1 MLLLGRLKFFLL
13 IPFLSLIALASS
25 PSSSEFILSSGSSFK
40 VQVAK
45 DDLLARIPFESNL
58 GLAAG
63 DLLKLTDGMGSKPNE
78 AFRVFAREGVEDWV
92 ITFSNLKIV
101 EIKEIRVFSWNGD
114 IRSQQDFD
122 LAYSMDRGKTF
133 VTLAKRILAP
143 ENGACNLTRIPCSL
157 SKVTDLR
164 FVFRNPGDN
173 VNPKNTHHSSLLEI
187 DAIGTPVVP
196 LTLAE
201 AKDAG
206 RANSAL
212 LSAHEV
218 GGSKDGFLPEKSAK
232 ANLSV
237 FHSSIRPALEQSCLH
252 CHGPEKQ
259 KGKFRIDVLDPNLIK
274 GGDKDWWLEVMDV
287 LSNGEMPP
295 DDAQVKLS
303 DANRSAT
310 IDWLA
315 LELQRASRIARSEK
329 GNSSFRRLT
338 RYEYNYALQDLL
350 GVSLTAGET
359 LPPETASEDGF
370 KNSSELLQMSPMQFQ
385 TYREMGL
392 KALKRATVTG
402 ERPKPVTYLVS
413 MKEEF
418 EKLASNPKSK
428 MFDAREKSYEK
439 IRKSM
444 HLFNS
449 LTGRGTP
456 YKPGKLTPRPD
467 AVAGLSPLGSGVF
480 MALPRS
486 NELKW
491 NLDRFLPDD
500 GVMRV
505 SIRAW
510 RSSDNPDEDAG
521 LRFGLSAHTSNNA
534 NFSNVISE
542 RDLPVT
548 GTVKNPQFVHFDVY
562 LEDIQRNPFRK
573 LATTFPRRDEFLHI
587 KNISNAHGKEPL
599 QVHLDRIEIT
609 APFYAQWPPAT
620 HKRIFFDSN
629 DKTNEKKYGGEVLS
643 RFIKRAWGRPA
654 SPVEIDRFMSL
665 FDNFRPDFDTFE
677 ETMQEVLATVLA
689 HPEFL
694 YLTQRITENKDGGL
708 SRIDD
713 WELAKRLAV
722 FLWSSIPDARLQQL
736 AEQEKLREPTVLEA
750 EVKRMLADS
759 RFNRFVAHFV
769 EQWLGLDGMESVTH
783 VTDVALKEAMQ
794 KEPVA
799 FFDDL
804 LKRNG
809 SVFDFIH
816 SDYALV
822 NERLAKHYGIRDVL
836 GSRFRKVS
844 IEPHINRGGLL
855 TGSAV
860 LAMNSDGKDSN
871 PLKRGVW
878 MLESILDDPPPPP
891 PPNVPE
897 VDLADP
903 EIQKM
908 TLKERIADHRSDAA
922 CYSCHSRIDPWGIA
936 FENYDALG
944 SYRTKIKNE
953 PVDAAALL
961 FNKQSLQGMKGLK
974 RYLLEER
981 QDQFARAMVR
991 KMTTYALGRPL
1002 SFSDHA
1008 EVEDLA
1014 AKFRKKGDRL
1024 GDLIYLV
1031 TQSGIF
1037 NSK

>member
-1 MLLLGRLKFFLL
+1 MLSEIRMKFFLL
-13 IPFLSLIALASS
+13 IPFLSLVTFAAS
-25 PSSSEFILSSGSSFK
+25 PPSSEFILSSGTSFK
-40 VQVAK
+40 MQVAR
-45 DDLLARIPFESNL
+45 DDLLAGVPFESNL
-58 GLAAG
+58 DLAAG
-63 DLLKLTDGMGSKPNE
+63 DLFKLTDGLGSKPNE

-92 ITFSNLKIV
+92 ITFSNLKIL
-101 EIKEIRVFSWNGD
+101 ELKEIRVFSWNWD

-133 VTLAKRILAP
+133 VPLAKRILAP
-143 ENGACNLTRIPCSL
+143 ENGACNLTRVPCSL

-164 FVFRNPGDN
+164 FVFRNPGDD

-187 DAIGTPVVP
+187 DAMGTPVVP

-201 AKDAG
+201 AKEAG

-212 LSAHEV
+212 LSSHEV
-218 GGSKDGFLPEKSAK
+218 GGSKDGLLPEKSAQ

-237 FHSSIRPALEQSCLH
+237 FHSSIWPGLERGCLP

-259 KGKFRIDVLDPNLIK
+259 KGKFRIDTLNPDLIK

-295 DDAQVKLS
+295 DDAQVELS
-303 DANRSAT
+303 DANRSDT

-315 LELQRASRIARSEK
+315 LELQRASRIARIEK

-338 RYEYNYALQDLL
+338 RYEYNYALEDLL
-350 GVSLTAGET
+350 GVSLSVDEK
-359 LPPETASEDGF
+359 LPPETESEDGF

-413 MKEEF
+413 MEQEF
-418 EKLASNPKSK
+418 EKLTANPKTK
-428 MFDAREKSYEK
+428 FFETGDKSYEK

-449 LTGRGTP
+449 RTGRGTP
-456 YKPGKLTPRPD
+456 YKAGKLIPETD
-467 AVAGLSPLGSGVF
+467 SEAGPSSPASRVF

-510 RSSDNPDEDAG
+510 RSSDNPDEDAS
-521 LRFGLSAHTSNNA
+521 LRLGLSAHTSNNA
-534 NFSNVISE
+534 NFSNVISD
-542 RDLPVT
+542 RDMPVT
-548 GTVKNPQFVHFDVY
+548 GSVEDPEYVHFDVY

-609 APFYAQWPPAT
+609 APFYAQWPPAP
-620 HKRIFFDSN
+620 HKRIFFDSK
-629 DKTNEKKYGGEVLS
+629 DKENEKKYGGEVLS

-654 SPVEIDRFMSL
+654 SSVEIDRFMGL
-665 FDNFRPDFDTFE
+665 FDQFRPDFDTFE
-677 ETMQEVLATVLA
+677 GTMQEVLATVLA

-736 AEQEKLREPTVLEA
+736 AEEGKLKQPATLQT

-759 RFNRFVAHFV
+759 RSNRFVAHFV
-769 EQWLGLDGMESVTH
+769 EQWIGLDGMESVTH
-783 VTDVALKEAMQ
+783 VTDDSLKDAML

-836 GSRFRKVS
+836 GFRFRKVS
-844 IEPHINRGGLL
+844 IEPHLNRGGLL

-922 CYSCHSRIDPWGIA
+922 CYSCHARIDPWGIA

-944 SYRTKIKNE
+944 SYRTKIKNK
-953 PVDAAALL
+953 PVDATALL
-961 FNKQSLQGMKGLK
+961 FNKQPLDGMMGLK

-991 KMTTYALGRPL
+991 KMITYALGRPL

-1014 AKFRKKGDRL
+1014 SEFRKKGDRL
-1024 GDLIYLV
+1024 GDLVLLI
-1031 TQSGIF
+1031 TQSEIF